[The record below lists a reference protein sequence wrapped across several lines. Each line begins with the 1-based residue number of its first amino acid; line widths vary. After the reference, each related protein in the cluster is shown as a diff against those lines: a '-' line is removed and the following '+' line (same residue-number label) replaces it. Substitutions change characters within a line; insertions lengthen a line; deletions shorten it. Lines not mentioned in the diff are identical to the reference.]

1 MDIQKETVEEFKSGH
16 GSVGTSAAQV
26 SEHALRAVKGVKIKA
41 DLGNSDNVYVGYDDT
56 VTNTNGYQL
65 DAGEEVTI
73 EIDALNKVWV
83 YGGASSQGYSW
94 LVI

>member
-1 MDIQKETVEEFKSGH
+1 MDIQKVTVEEFKSGH

-26 SEHALRAVKGVKIKA
+26 SAHALRAVKCVKIKA
-41 DLGNSDNVYVGYDDT
+41 DLGNSDNVYVGYDNT
-56 VTNTNGYQL
+56 VASSNGYQL
-65 DAGEEVTI
+65 DAGEEVII

-83 YGGASSQGYSW
+83 IGGAASQGYSW